1 MYPFASFF
9 CLCVQFV
16 TNTGKVMCKSQHDML
31 DTGSRVTLEELEFFF
46 TTKALV
52 KTLFLMES
60 YCLF

>member
-16 TNTGKVMCKSQHDML
+16 TNTGEVMCKSQHDML

-46 TTKALV
+46 TTNLSKHY
-52 KTLFLMES
+52 F
-60 YCLF
+60 